1 MAQADACAKRR
12 FYNINASVRCKATA
26 SFKLMI
32 EELNKPMYIL
42 KGKNYLRYL
51 SIFFLI
57 GIASIGIYAIY
68 SIGLTMIV
76 VVIAAIFGLL
86 TIRFPF
92 LLLFEDRFIIE
103 KKGIIKK
110 YNDKKIYW
118 YAEIKEIDFEKG
130 FINWGLMIGQTIFG
144 TGAWGGFSK
153 PDQMII
159 KYKNGDEEIIFRFG
173 NKRDFSFVTNQ
184 LQKKIMPST

>member
-159 KYKNGDEEIIFRFG
+159 KYKNGEEEIIFRFG

-184 LQKKIMPST
+184 LQKKIMLST

>member
-1 MAQADACAKRR
+1 
-12 FYNINASVRCKATA
+12 
-26 SFKLMI
+26 MI

-57 GIASIGIYAIY
+57 GIALIGIYAIY

-76 VVIAAIFGLL
+76 VVIATIFGLL

-159 KYKNGDEEIIFRFG
+159 KYKNGEEEIIFRFG

>member
-1 MAQADACAKRR
+1 
-12 FYNINASVRCKATA
+12 
-26 SFKLMI
+26 MI

-57 GIASIGIYAIY
+57 GIALIGIYAIY

-159 KYKNGDEEIIFRFG
+159 KYKNGEEEIIFRFG